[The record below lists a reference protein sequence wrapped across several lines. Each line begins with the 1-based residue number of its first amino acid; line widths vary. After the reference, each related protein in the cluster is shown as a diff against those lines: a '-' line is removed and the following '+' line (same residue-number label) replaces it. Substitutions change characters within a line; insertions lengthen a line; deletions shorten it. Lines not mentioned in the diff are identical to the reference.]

1 MCGVTYCLWLMAY
14 GCGSSGGADNRL
26 SSSSPIVLLKIKSI
40 SVAISQLLDSRNPV
54 FIILNAIVFS
64 LFLTNF

>member
-1 MCGVTYCLWLMAY
+1 MAYGLWLMAC
-14 GCGSSGGADNRL
+14 GGGSSGGADNRL
-26 SSSSPIVLLKIKSI
+26 SSSSSIGLLKIKSI